1 MFQSL
6 TFPPHPAGMRTQLQ
20 NQEARND
27 SVAEWFEVFFRDW
40 RNRQSVGKGEVLQ
53 VQASTVLIISDEVDF
68 SRRITARWQMERNV
82 PTFTLLSGDLWP
94 RFAVDVFDVAIVGEL
109 RRDLLSVVLEP
120 LHSTGQP
127 IFCVCQDAATA
138 QLVRERW
145 PRVAVLR
152 SSEHWLETLVLA
164 SCEAVHRSR
173 SESRARAAEA
183 ACATLDRQATLG
195 RYMLEMRHNLNN
207 ALTSVLGNSDLLLL
221 EPGSHSAQTR
231 AQIETIRNMTLR
243 IHEIMQ
249 RFSSLEKEM
258 HVVAQQAEQDS
269 GKSYAAVAAGT

>member
-1 MFQSL
+1 VE
-6 TFPPHPAGMRTQLQ
+6 TP
-20 NQEARND
+20 
-27 SVAEWFEVFFRDW
+27 
-40 RNRQSVGKGEVLQ
+40 
-53 VQASTVLIISDEVDF
+53 TVLIISDDVDF
-68 SRRITARWQMERNV
+68 SRRVTARWQMERHV
-82 PTFTLLSGDLWP
+82 PTFTLLSGELWP
-94 RFAVDVFDVAIVGEL
+94 RFAVDIFDVAIVGDL

-127 IFCVCQDAATA
+127 VFCVGHDNATA

-145 PRVAVLR
+145 PRIAILR
-152 SSEHWLETLVLA
+152 PSEHWLETLVIAA
-164 SCEAVHRSR
+164 SEAVHRSR
-173 SESRARAAEA
+173 AETRARGAEQSCAALE
-183 ACATLDRQATLG
+183 RHATLG

-221 EPGSHSAQTR
+221 EPGSLSAQTR

-258 HVVAQQAEQDS
+258 NVVAQQAEQDS
-269 GKSYAAVAAGT
+269 GKCYAAVGAGT

>member
-1 MFQSL
+1 V
-6 TFPPHPAGMRTQLQ
+6 
-20 NQEARND
+20 D
-27 SVAEWFEVFFRDW
+27 SP
-40 RNRQSVGKGEVLQ
+40 
-53 VQASTVLIISDEVDF
+53 TVLIIADEADF
-68 SRRITARWQMERNV
+68 SRRVTARWQMERNV

-145 PRVAVLR
+145 PRISILR
-152 SSEHWLETLVLA
+152 PSEHWLETLVLA
-164 SCEAVHRSR
+164 ASEAVHRSR
-173 SESRARAAEA
+173 SESRARSAEL
-183 ACATLDRQATLG
+183 ACAVLERQATLG
-195 RYMLEMRHNLNN
+195 RYMVEMRHSMNN

-221 EPGSHSAQTR
+221 EPGSLSAQTR
-231 AQIETIRNMTLR
+231 AQVETIRNMTLR

-258 HVVAQQAEQDS
+258 NVVAQQAEKDS
-269 GKSYAAVAAGT
+269 GKSYAAVAAGD

>member
-1 MFQSL
+1 M
-6 TFPPHPAGMRTQLQ
+6 
-20 NQEARND
+20 
-27 SVAEWFEVFFRDW
+27 
-40 RNRQSVGKGEVLQ
+40 
-53 VQASTVLIISDEVDF
+53 QAPTVLIISDEVDF

-82 PTFTLLSGDLWP
+82 PTFTLLSGELWP
-94 RFAVDVFDVAIVGEL
+94 RFAVDVFDVALVGEL

-138 QLVRERW
+138 HLIHERW
-145 PRVAVLR
+145 PRISVLR
-152 SSEHWLETLVLA
+152 SGDLRSGDLRSNEQWLDTLVLA
-164 SCEAVHRSR
+164 AAEAVHRSR
-173 SESRARAAEA
+173 AESRARAAES

-195 RYMLEMRHNLNN
+195 RYMVEMRHNLNN

-221 EPGSHSAQTR
+221 EPGSLSAQTR

-258 HVVAQQAEQDS
+258 NVVAQQAEQDS
-269 GKSYAAVAAGT
+269 GKSYAALAGT